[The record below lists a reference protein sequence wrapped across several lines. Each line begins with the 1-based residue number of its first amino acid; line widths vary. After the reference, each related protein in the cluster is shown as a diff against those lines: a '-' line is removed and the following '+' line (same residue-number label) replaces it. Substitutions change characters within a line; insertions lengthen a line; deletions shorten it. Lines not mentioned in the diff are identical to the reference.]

1 MARPPTVFLCGM
13 ASLAFRDLLNF
24 WLLKLGCFW
33 RMNKDTLDVLVWDLI
48 RLKTLMCTCAP
59 YSEQNIRSV
68 WPVEKSACFIE
79 NRRVKHLRI
88 QQDSIVQKFFQVFC
102 SFAFLQG
109 SLHSI
114 RWFWGISTQKAYD
127 SVDKLMGF
135 PGLRLKGDGWCFPPT
150 KIRPLKFPTQKNTTT
165 KLRWIRRIACI

>member
-1 MARPPTVFLCGM
+1 MEDEYECVKKPWMYLFE
-13 ASLAFRDLLNF
+13 
-24 WLLKLGCFW
+24 
-33 RMNKDTLDVLVWDLI
+33 I

-79 NRRVKHLRI
+79 NRCVKHLRI
-88 QQDSIVQKFFQVFC
+88 QQGSIVQKFFKVFC

-114 RWFWGISTQKAYD
+114 RWFWGISLQKKVPRVWVGNID
-127 SVDKLMGF
+127 DPWNWHMTMLISWWVPCSGCS
-135 PGLRLKGDGWCFPPT
+135 GCSRKGDLRRVSLRQ
-150 KIRPLKFPTQKNTTT
+150 KIRPQTKVNPQDRMHLMPIITPAFPLLGFPFYTV
-165 KLRWIRRIACI
+165 